1 LTDRSTRL
9 LCAADSERA
18 VLALAIDEN
27 HMGRTSDAREKLLQ
41 AALDLVW
48 ANSYG
53 SVSVDQICESAGV
66 KKGSFY
72 HFFPSKED
80 LAVVAFELH
89 WQRDIEP
96 ILDRVFH
103 PDRTPIERLEGWCE
117 AIYVEQKERF
127 LASGHVPGC
136 PFCSVGSEMGTL
148 NERLRRKVE
157 DMLER
162 GLFQLERTLRD
173 GQRDGSIP
181 VADPA
186 AKARSLHA
194 LAMGVMFQAKVENDP
209 EVLRG
214 LRNQVLDLLGTPQRA

>member
-1 LTDRSTRL
+1 
-9 LCAADSERA
+9 
-18 VLALAIDEN
+18 
-27 HMGRTSDAREKLLQ
+27 MGRPSDTRDKLLQ
-41 AALDLVW
+41 AALDLIW
-48 ANSYG
+48 ASSYG
-53 SVSVDQICESAGV
+53 SVSVDDICGSAGV

-80 LAVVAFELH
+80 LAVAAFELH

-103 PDRTPIERLEGWCE
+103 PDRKPLERIEGWCE

-127 LASGHVPGC
+127 LACGHVPGC

-157 DMLER
+157 DLLER
-162 GLFQLERTLRD
+162 GHFQLERTLRD
-173 GQRDGSIP
+173 GQRDGTIP

-186 AKARSLHA
+186 AKARALHA
-194 LAMGVMFQAKVENDP
+194 LAMGVMFQAKVLNNP

-214 LRNQVLDLLGTPQRA
+214 MHGQVLDLLLAPARA

>member
-1 LTDRSTRL
+1 
-9 LCAADSERA
+9 
-18 VLALAIDEN
+18 
-27 HMGRTSDAREKLLQ
+27 MGRTSDARDKLLQ

-48 ANSYG
+48 ASSYG
-53 SVSVDQICESAGV
+53 SVSVDDICESAGV

-80 LAVVAFELH
+80 LAVAAFELH

-103 PDRTPIERLEGWCE
+103 PDHTPTARIEGWCE

-127 LASGHVPGC
+127 IATGHVPGC

-157 DMLER
+157 DMIER

-173 GQRDGSIP
+173 GQRDGSMPIT
-181 VADPA
+181 DPS
-186 AKARSLHA
+186 AKARSIHA
-194 LAMGVMFQAKVENDP
+194 LAMGVMFQAKLENDP
-209 EVLRG
+209 EVLHG
-214 LRNQVLDLLGTPQRA
+214 LSGQILDFLQAPART

>member
-1 LTDRSTRL
+1 
-9 LCAADSERA
+9 
-18 VLALAIDEN
+18 
-27 HMGRTSDAREKLLQ
+27 MGRPSEAREKLLD
-41 AALDLVW
+41 AALELIW

-80 LAVVAFELH
+80 LAVAAFEVH

-96 ILDRVFH
+96 EIDRIFH
-103 PDRTPIERLEGWCE
+103 PDRAPVERIEGWCD
-117 AIYVEQKERF
+117 AIYAEQKAHFDAR
-127 LASGHVPGC
+127 GHVPGC

-157 DMLER
+157 DLLER
-162 GLFQLERTLRD
+162 ALFQLERTLRD
-173 GQRDGSIP
+173 GQRDGSMR

-214 LRNQVLDLLGTPQRA
+214 LRQQVLDLLGAPQRA

>member
-1 LTDRSTRL
+1 
-9 LCAADSERA
+9 
-18 VLALAIDEN
+18 
-27 HMGRTSDAREKLLQ
+27 MGRPSEARDKLLQ

-53 SVSVDQICESAGV
+53 SVSVDDICEAAGV

-80 LAVVAFELH
+80 LAVAAFEEH

-96 ILDRVFH
+96 ILERVFH
-103 PDRTPIERLEGWCE
+103 PDHSPLERITGWCE
-117 AIYVEQKERF
+117 AIYAEQKERF
-127 LASGHVPGC
+127 QAHGHVPGC
-136 PFCSVGSEMGTL
+136 PFASVGSEMGTL

-157 DMLER
+157 DMCER
-162 GLFQLERTLRD
+162 GMFQLERTLKD

-181 VADPA
+181 VADPTS
-186 AKARSLHA
+186 KARTLHA
-194 LAMGVMFQAKVENDP
+194 LAMGLMLQAKVENDP

-214 LRNQVLDLLGTPQRA
+214 LRGQVFDLLQVSQRV

>member
-1 LTDRSTRL
+1 
-9 LCAADSERA
+9 
-18 VLALAIDEN
+18 
-27 HMGRTSDAREKLLQ
+27 MGRTSDAREKLLQ
-41 AALDLVW
+41 AALDLIW
-48 ANSYG
+48 ASSYG
-53 SVSVDQICESAGV
+53 SVSVDDICAAAEV

-80 LAVVAFELH
+80 LAVAAFELH

-103 PDRTPIERLEGWCE
+103 PDRKPLERIAGWCE
-117 AIYVEQKERF
+117 AIYVEQNERF
-127 LASGHVPGC
+127 QALGHVPGC

-157 DMLER
+157 DLLER

-173 GQRDGSIP
+173 GQRDGTIP

-186 AKARSLHA
+186 GKARALHA

-214 LRNQVLDLLGTPQRA
+214 MHGQVLDLLSAPARV